1 MAMAELTPGSKR
13 RNSRCPLTAAERSG
27 WQSFAAK
34 SWCCSF
40 YPQDN
45 TETCTAEA
53 IDFSRYHDAFKAAGA
68 VVLGISPDSLK
79 KHANFRKKHG
89 LTTPLVAD
97 EAREAIEAYGVWGE
111 KTMFGRKYM
120 GVIRSTFLI
129 DRNGKIARI
138 WRSVRGFRPCG
149 GGTRIREGAL
159 TLSRRGTICFQR
171 RFMTEKHRENNM
183 LRGVLLWML
192 GIPIL
197 IIILLWLFLR

>member
-1 MAMAELTPGSKR
+1 MAELIAGVEAPQFTLPADGGGTVR
-13 RNSRCPLTAAERSG
+13 LAELRG
-27 WQSFAAK
+27 KIVVLF
-34 SWCCSF
+34 F

-129 DRNGKIARI
+129 DRKGKIARI
-138 WRSVRGFRPCG
+138 WRSVRVSGHA
-149 GGTRIREGAL
+149 EEVLESAKAL
-159 TLSRRGTICFQR
+159 
-171 RFMTEKHRENNM
+171 
-183 LRGVLLWML
+183 
-192 GIPIL
+192 
-197 IIILLWLFLR
+197 

>member
-1 MAMAELTPGSKR
+1 MTELTPGVEAPQFTLPADGGGTVR
-13 RNSRCPLTAAERSG
+13 LAELRG
-27 WQSFAAK
+27 KIVVLF
-34 SWCCSF
+34 F

-129 DRNGKIARI
+129 DRKGKISRI
-138 WRSVRGFRPCG
+138 WRNVRVSGHA
-149 GGTRIREGAL
+149 EEVLESAKAL
-159 TLSRRGTICFQR
+159 
-171 RFMTEKHRENNM
+171 
-183 LRGVLLWML
+183 
-192 GIPIL
+192 
-197 IIILLWLFLR
+197 